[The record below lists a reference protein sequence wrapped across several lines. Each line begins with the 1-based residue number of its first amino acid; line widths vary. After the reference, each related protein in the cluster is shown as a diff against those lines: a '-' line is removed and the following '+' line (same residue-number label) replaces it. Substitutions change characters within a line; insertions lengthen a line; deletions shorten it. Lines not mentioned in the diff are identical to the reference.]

1 MDCLPSVSD
10 DVITNEL
17 DAYGAT
23 VHCSESLTQLGES
36 SETAPHANE
45 CVSPDD
51 TLQRSCALYLL
62 TLKEKYKLT
71 QTAVDFVVSQTKD
84 TIQTVIDNLHQS
96 VHDSICSGNQPNF
109 DHILKVHQ
117 IRTVALRPS
126 TSSQSILRTIWVL
139 WYVCKP

>member
-23 VHCSESLTQLGES
+23 VHRSESLTQLGES

-84 TIQTVIDNLHQS
+84 TIQTVNDNLHQS

-109 DHILKVHQ
+109 DHIFESAPNPYSGLETQ
-117 IRTVALRPS
+117 YL
-126 TSSQSILRTIWVL
+126 QSKYIENNLGVV
-139 WYVCKP
+139 VCM